1 MKAKRLINLVCAAK
15 YEVEHSEN
23 SLEFPTLYAVLA
35 ICINK
40 IGIHVY
46 ALSNGLIAQL
56 DAADQALLLRR
67 AKIVVMNVGDVLS
80 SSDATT
86 LHIYFP
92 VSGSIALYVGRQG
105 KSASVG
111 MAVGLIG
118 AEGAAGLQAAL
129 GFGTGNLRLVVQS
142 AGQAYAV
149 DGAMAQRLV
158 QRRRTMLLQFS
169 RYLWTVFD
177 NIAMLASRPYTQDIK
192 IRLAHWLL
200 LSAQRCAPD
209 PLVLTH
215 AQIAQMLGV
224 RRASISIA
232 AREMKLKRYISYSRG
247 HITLLNVPALQ
258 ALARTPA

>member
-1 MKAKRLINLVCAAK
+1 
-15 YEVEHSEN
+15 
-23 SLEFPTLYAVLA
+23 
-35 ICINK
+35 
-40 IGIHVY
+40 VY

-67 AKIVVMNVGDVLS
+67 AKIAMLNVGDVLS
-80 SSDATT
+80 SSDATNS
-86 LHIYFP
+86 HIYFP
-92 VSGSIALYVGRQG
+92 LSGSISLYVGRHG
-105 KSASVG
+105 KHASVG

-129 GFGTGNLRLVVQS
+129 GFGAGNLKMVVQS
-142 AGQAYAV
+142 AGQAYVV
-149 DGAMAQRLV
+149 DGDVAQRLV
-158 QRRRTMLLQFS
+158 NRRRTMLLKFS

-247 HITLLNVPALQ
+247 HIALLNVPALQ
-258 ALARTPA
+258 ALAKTVI

>member
-1 MKAKRLINLVCAAK
+1 MKKHL
-15 YEVEHSEN
+15 N
-23 SLEFPTLYAVLA
+23 SLHFMQSLPPASIE
-35 ICINK
+35 
-40 IGIHVY
+40 IGTHVN

-67 AKIVVMNVGDVLS
+67 AKIVTLNVGDVLS
-80 SSDATT
+80 SPDANKS
-86 LHIYFP
+86 LIYFP
-92 VSGSIALYVGRQG
+92 LSGAIALYVGRHGQP
-105 KSASVG
+105 SSVG

-129 GFGTGNLRLVVQS
+129 GFGAGNLKMLVQS

-149 DGAMAQRLV
+149 EGVLAQRLV
-158 QRRRTMLLQFS
+158 QRRRKILLQFS

-177 NIAMLASRPYTQDIK
+177 NIVVLASRPYTQDIK
-192 IRLAHWLL
+192 VRLAHWLL
-200 LSAQRCAPD
+200 LSAQRCATAT
-209 PLVLTH
+209 LVLTH

-247 HITLLNVPALQ
+247 HIALLNMPALQ
-258 ALARTPA
+258 ALAKV